1 MRVSYVLLAVIL
13 PALFSSLVSVSVL
26 GEGRSVQNIAGQ
38 SNSANTLSTLIS
50 EWESSAFEV
59 SDDDIDDG
67 ISFVDI
73 TSGLE
78 KSGFRLVKRLMQKS
92 LLGSA
97 LTSFE
102 GHLLSLNHLKN

>member
-1 MRVSYVLLAVIL
+1 LAVIL

-59 SDDDIDDG
+59 SDDIDDG

-78 KSGFRLVKRLMQKS
+78 KYRF
-92 LLGSA
+92 SA
-97 LTSFE
+97 GKTIDAKAFTRQRDNIIRGPPSFT
-102 GHLLSLNHLKN
+102 

>member
-1 MRVSYVLLAVIL
+1 M
-13 PALFSSLVSVSVL
+13 
-26 GEGRSVQNIAGQ
+26 QNIAGQ

-78 KSGFRLVKRLMQKS
+78 NTGFRLEKRLMQKP

-97 LTSFE
+97 ITSFE
-102 GHLLSLNHLKN
+102 GHLLSLNH

>member
-78 KSGFRLVKRLMQKS
+78 KYRFSAGKTIDAKAFTRLRANIIR
-92 LLGSA
+92 GPP
-97 LTSFE
+97 SFT
-102 GHLLSLNHLKN
+102 

>member
-50 EWESSAFEV
+50 EWESTAFEV
-59 SDDDIDDG
+59 SDDDIDDAFRL
-67 ISFVDI
+67 S
-73 TSGLE
+73 TSPAAW
-78 KSGFRLVKRLMQKS
+78 KNTGFRLEKRLMQKL

-97 LTSFE
+97 ITSFE
-102 GHLLSLNHLKN
+102 GHLLSLNH

>member
-26 GEGRSVQNIAGQ
+26 GEGRGVQNMAGQ
-38 SNSANTLSTLIS
+38 SNSATALSTLIS

-67 ISFVDI
+67 IPFVNI
-73 TSGLE
+73 ANGVEQYWL
-78 KSGFRLVKRLMQKS
+78 
-92 LLGSA
+92 SA
-97 LTSFE
+97 GKAADAKIFTKLRANIIRGPPTFA
-102 GHLLSLNHLKN
+102 

>member
-1 MRVSYVLLAVIL
+1 LAVIL

-67 ISFVDI
+67 ISLVSI

-78 KSGFRLVKRLMQKS
+78 KYRFSTGKAIDAKAFTRQRANIIRGPPS
-92 LLGSA
+92 L
-97 LTSFE
+97 T
-102 GHLLSLNHLKN
+102 

>member
-26 GEGRSVQNIAGQ
+26 GEGRSVQNIAVQ

-67 ISFVDI
+67 ISLVSI

-78 KSGFRLVKRLMQKS
+78 KYRFSTGKAIDAKAFTRQRANIIRGPPS
-92 LLGSA
+92 L
-97 LTSFE
+97 T
-102 GHLLSLNHLKN
+102 